1 MINTNDLKEYLS
13 VLGLDKEE
21 IIDEAKLKK
30 AYIKASKMYHPD
42 VCDEKYKD
50 GLMFKKVNLANTYIK
65 ENMAEINDYLKNP
78 SKYSYSYNTNY
89 QYANNNYNQ
98 TYYYSNVDDLFRQ
111 FFNRS
116 YTHEYTKEEMEQI
129 KKERKRKRIKT
140 KIYSSIFLAFGIL
153 VSFVSPF
160 LSLPIIVL
168 SLSSLLFS

>member
-1 MINTNDLKEYLS
+1 
-13 VLGLDKEE
+13 
-21 IIDEAKLKK
+21 
-30 AYIKASKMYHPD
+30 MYHPD

-78 SKYSYSYNTNY
+78 SKYQYSYNTNY

-98 TYYYSNVDDLFRQ
+98 TYYYSNVDDLFRK

-129 KKERKRKRIKT
+129 KKERKR
-140 KIYSSIFLAFGIL
+140 
-153 VSFVSPF
+153 
-160 LSLPIIVL
+160 
-168 SLSSLLFS
+168 